1 MDRTTDKLARGDLEA
16 LVEYPAGKM
25 RGVEFAGF
33 LVREEDDALYVADPQ
48 GTWMIPRDSILSRG
62 AWEAGHCI
70 PEDMR
75 SVGDPVRVT
84 LKENALFY
92 EVRPWRVTPD
102 PVSPEVPPPITG
114 DGVRDVFSLASGQLP
129 MTEGG
134 FRGEMRLRSL
144 ERQLTRRLGFWP
156 DICSDPH
163 AYGSGGSVVA
173 CGSSAT
179 SDQNDAGA
187 ATRSDTDADF

>member
-1 MDRTTDKLARGDLEA
+1 MEPNEKSRHDLES
-16 LVEYPAGKM
+16 LVGYPAGKLQ
-25 RGVEFAGF
+25 GVEFAGF
-33 LVREEDDALYVADPQ
+33 LVREDDEAIYVADPQ
-48 GTWMIPRDSILSRG
+48 GTWMIPRDSVLSRATWEG
-62 AWEAGHCI
+62 AHCV
-70 PEDMR
+70 PDDMR
-75 SVGDPVRVT
+75 ATGDPVRIT
-84 LKENALFY
+84 LKENSLFF

-102 PVSPEVPPPITG
+102 PVSPDAPLPLTG
-114 DGVRDVFSLASGQLP
+114 KDVREIFSLGAGRAP

-134 FRGEMRLRSL
+134 FQGEMRLRSL

-156 DICSDPH
+156 DICSDPR
-163 AYGSGGSVVA
+163 AYGDYGGSVVA